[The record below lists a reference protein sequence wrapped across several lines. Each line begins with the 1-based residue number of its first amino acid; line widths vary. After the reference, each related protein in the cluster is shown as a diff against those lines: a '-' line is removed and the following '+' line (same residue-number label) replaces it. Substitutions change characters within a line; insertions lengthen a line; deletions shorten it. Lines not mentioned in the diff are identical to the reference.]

1 VEVFAV
7 RTVVVF
13 AATATR
19 DVVVGIVII
28 VIILVRE
35 RVRRRPTGD
44 SGTLWPDMWRG
55 DVTTGRDSSI
65 VCRPGR
71 ARMHGV

>member
-1 VEVFAV
+1 MEVFAPLFI
-7 RTVVVF
+7 VVF

-35 RVRRRPTGD
+35 RVRRRETED

-55 DVTTGRDSSI
+55 RRHDGS
-65 VCRPGR
+65 
-71 ARMHGV
+71 

>member
-1 VEVFAV
+1 MTAPNCARVTVEVFAW

-55 DVTTGRDSSI
+55 RRHDGS
-65 VCRPGR
+65 
-71 ARMHGV
+71 